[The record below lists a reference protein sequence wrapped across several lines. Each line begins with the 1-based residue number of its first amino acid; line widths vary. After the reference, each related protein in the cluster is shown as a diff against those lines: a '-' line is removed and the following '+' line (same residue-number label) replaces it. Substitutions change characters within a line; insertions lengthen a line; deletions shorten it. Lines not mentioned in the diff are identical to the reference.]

1 MALTI
6 GTSFEVA
13 NIPSL
18 GTKTIKNLTR
28 SQVSELSVEQ
38 IRAFSSAQIAAIDAS
53 DFIDFSGDQ
62 VGSGQ
67 ALCLST
73 CQRRDLITGKIN
85 EVTGVNRS
93 DLGR

>member
-6 GTSFEVA
+6 GTSFEIA

-38 IRAFSSAQIAAIDAS
+38 IQAFSSAQIAAIDAS

-62 VGSGQ
+62 VA
-67 ALCLST
+67 ALTSAR
-73 CQRRDLITGKIN
+73 QRAWPLPT
-85 EVTGVNRS
+85 
-93 DLGR
+93 